1 MNDVAIRVEHLS
13 KEYRI
18 GQLRPGL
25 TTLRET
31 LTDALRAPFR
41 RRRRPDGSAPST
53 ARPRD
58 DRIWALKDISFEVK
72 DGEVTGII
80 GGNGAGKST
89 LLKILSR
96 VTEPTTGAVSIHGR
110 VGSLLEVGT
119 GFHPDLTGRENVY
132 LNGALIGMRRRQI
145 AARFD
150 EIVAFAEV
158 EQFID
163 TPVKY
168 YSSGM
173 YLRLAFAVAAH
184 LEPDVLIVDEV
195 LAVGDQAFQA
205 KCLAKIEALSRTG
218 RTVFFVSHNMATV
231 ERLCSRCLLFRR
243 GRLIAEGT
251 PPEIVAQYQ
260 EAAVDLSAHS
270 DLRAHAGR
278 SKDSVPIMTDVTLL
292 DEGGEATA
300 CLRMGSGL
308 SVRVGLRDLP
318 SPIRPNLGIVVKT
331 ALGVPVFGVNHRAVI
346 RTTPPEA
353 ISRGWVSCRFA
364 DLPLMP
370 GRYLLDLQCGDWD
383 RQVDIVQDAI
393 SFEVVPGDV
402 FGTGQLPARTSGPIF
417 WPATFDVHDD
427 GGHRT

>member
-1 MNDVAIRVEHLS
+1 MNDIAIRVEHLS

-18 GQLRPGL
+18 GRLRPGL

-31 LTDALRAPFR
+31 LTDALRSPFR
-41 RRRRPDGSAPST
+41 RRRPPGGTGSGGAHS
-53 ARPRD
+53 RD
-58 DRIWALKDISFEVK
+58 DRIWALKDVSFEVK
-72 DGEVTGII
+72 HGEVTGII

-89 LLKILSR
+89 LLKIVSR
-96 VTEPTTGAVSIHGR
+96 ITEPTLGAVSIHGR

-119 GFHPDLTGRENVY
+119 GFHADLTGRENVY
-132 LNGALIGMRRRQI
+132 LNGAIIGMRRREI

-150 EIVAFAEV
+150 EIVAFAEI

-168 YSSGM
+168 YSTGM

-184 LEPDVLIVDEV
+184 LESDILIVDEV

-231 ERLCSRCLLFRR
+231 ERLCTRCLLFRR
-243 GRLIAEGT
+243 GQLVAEGA
-251 PPEIVAQYQ
+251 PPDIVAQYH
-260 EAAVDLSAHS
+260 EAVVDLTGHS
-270 DLRAHAGR
+270 DLRSHPGR

-292 DEGGEATA
+292 NEAGEATA

-308 SVRVGLRDLP
+308 AIRVTFDDMP

-331 ALGVPVFGVNHRAVI
+331 ALGVPVFGTNY
-346 RTTPPEA
+346 RTVSRTHPPRA
-353 ISRGWVSCRFA
+353 ISRGTIVCRFEN
-364 DLPLMP
+364 LPLMP
-370 GRYLLDLQCGDWD
+370 GRYLVDLQCGDWD
-383 RQVDIVQDAI
+383 RHVDLVQDAI

-402 FGTGQLPARTSGPIF
+402 FGTGMLPARTSGSIF
-417 WPATFDVHDD
+417 WPAAFDVHD
-427 GGHRT
+427 GGDAEP

>member
-31 LTDALRAPFR
+31 LTDALRAPFGRGR
-41 RRRRPDGSAPST
+41 RRDGSAPST

-119 GFHPDLTGRENVY
+119 GFHADLTGRENVY
-132 LNGALIGMRRRQI
+132 LNGAIIGMRRRQI

-168 YSSGM
+168 YSTGM

-184 LEPDVLIVDEV
+184 LEPDILIVDEV

-243 GRLIAEGT
+243 GRLVAEGT

-260 EAAVDLSAHS
+260 EAAVDLSGHS

-292 DEGGEATA
+292 NEGGEATA

-308 SVRVGLRDLP
+308 TVRVGLRDLP
-318 SPIRPNLGIVVKT
+318 SPIRPNLGVVVKT
-331 ALGVPVFGVNHRAVI
+331 ALGVPVFGVNHRTVI
-346 RTTPPEA
+346 RTPPPEA
-353 ISRGWVSCRFA
+353 ISRGWVSCRVA

-370 GRYLLDLQCGDWD
+370 GRYHLDLQCGDWD
-383 RQVDIVQDAI
+383 RQVDIVHDAI

-402 FGTGQLPARTSGPIF
+402 FGTGQLPARTAGAIF
-417 WPATFDVHDD
+417 WPATFDVHGE

>member
-31 LTDALRAPFR
+31 LTEALRAPFR
-41 RRRRPDGSAPST
+41 RGRRPDGSAPST

-119 GFHPDLTGRENVY
+119 GFHNDLTGRENVY
-132 LNGALIGMRRRQI
+132 LNGAIIGMRRRQI

-168 YSSGM
+168 YSTGM

-184 LEPDVLIVDEV
+184 LEPDILIVDEV

-243 GRLIAEGT
+243 GRLVAEGT

-260 EAAVDLSAHS
+260 EAAVDLSGHS

-292 DEGGEATA
+292 NEGGEATA

-308 SVRVGLRDLP
+308 TVRVGLRDLP
-318 SPIRPNLGIVVKT
+318 SPIRPNLGVVVKT
-331 ALGVPVFGVNHRAVI
+331 ALGVPVFGVNHRTVI
-346 RTTPPEA
+346 RTTPPQA
-353 ISRGWVSCRFA
+353 ISRGWVACRFA

-402 FGTGQLPARTSGPIF
+402 FGTGQLPARTAGAIF
-417 WPATFDVHDD
+417 WPATFDVQDE